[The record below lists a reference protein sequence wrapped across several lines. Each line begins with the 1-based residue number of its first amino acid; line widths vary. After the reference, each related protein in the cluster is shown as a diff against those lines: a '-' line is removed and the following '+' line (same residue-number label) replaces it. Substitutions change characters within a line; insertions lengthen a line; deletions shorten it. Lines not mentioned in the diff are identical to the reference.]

1 MTRHAIA
8 AALAAGLLLA
18 GCSSKPAAPDAPDS
32 SAAPAAPA
40 AHGGFADCR
49 KSHGVTEASG
59 PAAVMGPPPGVDQ
72 GTWDSAMQACSSLA
86 PGPGPGT
93 P

>member
-1 MTRHAIA
+1 MTRHTIVAVV
-8 AALAAGLLLA
+8 AAGLLLA
-18 GCSSKPAAPDAPDS
+18 GCSSKPSAPGTPDS
-32 SAAPAAPA
+32 SPTPSAPA
-40 AHGGFADCR
+40 AHGGFADCL
-49 KSHGVTEASG
+49 KNHGVTDAGG
-59 PAAVMGPPPGVDQ
+59 PAVVLGPPADVDP